1 MNDDCFGNAGSLE
14 EFFLVLLDGRFDYLV
29 RTYYNYLIVLCASQ
43 LRNFNFALM
52 RVDKTSSLPGE
63 RSIRAI
69 SSTQSFEICSP

>member
-1 MNDDCFGNAGSLE
+1 MNDDCFENAGSLE

-29 RTYYNYLIVLCASQ
+29 RTYYNYRIVLCASQ

-63 RSIRAI
+63 KSIRAI
-69 SSTQSFEICSP
+69 SST